1 MQTFWFDVERDKFI
15 VSNRGVSLRD
25 DGDDVC
31 DKNPQHETKGQRT
44 EPDTTSHVTIMPACI
59 WLGEIARHDNERL
72 ETTSRDSGACGRETC
87 KLRLACEMSILLT
100 NHLSPGEPLLLCQ
113 TRRVIYCCT
122 IYIFHSL
129 IPPTSILSLSDTH
142 TQFMSSST

>member
-1 MQTFWFDVERDKFI
+1 MQTFWFDGERDKFI
-15 VSNRGVSLRD
+15 VSNRGLSLRD

-100 NHLSPGEPLLLCQ
+100 NHLSPGEPLLLSARQ
-113 TRRVIYCCT
+113 EESFIVALFIY
-122 IYIFHSL
+122 F
-129 IPPTSILSLSDTH
+129 IP
-142 TQFMSSST
+142 